1 MMAYHLDVIDEDSIS
16 EEHMCQMCNVSSF
29 PEISETSNMK
39 SEKPK
44 MQKFKKP
51 KKKNIKQLESN
62 WFGIDT
68 NEVEMNS
75 LPTNPEGEWEVI
87 EASVDSGSTDS
98 VAPKDLF
105 GQFKLRPSE
114 GSLAGRSYVSAT
126 KHERPNLGERTA
138 EFMTGENVKQ
148 KIVLQEADI
157 HKVLIS
163 VAKLVENDDD
173 VQLSKRNPH
182 IRNLKTGKITKLHR
196 KRGQFLVRLH
206 VKIKN
211 EPVFTRQGS

>member
-1 MMAYHLDVIDEDSIS
+1 
-16 EEHMCQMCNVSSF
+16 
-29 PEISETSNMK
+29 MK
-39 SEKPK
+39 PAKSK

-75 LPTNPEGEWEVI
+75 LPTNPEGEWECI

-98 VAPKDLF
+98 VSPKDLF
-105 GQFKLRPSE
+105 EQFKLRPSE

-126 KHERPNLGERTA
+126 KHKRPNLGERTV

-163 VAKLVENDDD
+163 VAKLVENDND

-182 IRNLKTGKITKLHR
+182 IRNLKTGGVTKLIR
-196 KRGQFLVRLH
+196 KGGQFVLPMW
-206 VKIKN
+206 IKKR
-211 EPVFTRQGS
+211 PAVFPRQDS